1 MKQFIELGAV
11 RIGAA
16 IQNVGAKVDFE
27 VLSLPGGS
35 LIAVLLW
42 LNASAMGSIRRAC
55 LRRMPQHGT
64 IHDSLYKVFSFGLFA
79 RTSPVVCDFALVR
92 TSGCSDIVQ
101 GRSAVGDNRL
111 VLTNELVQAN
121 VST

>member
-35 LIAVLLW
+35 VIAVLLW
-42 LNASAMGSIRRAC
+42 LYASAM
-55 LRRMPQHGT
+55 
-64 IHDSLYKVFSFGLFA
+64 DSLQAKKVSLFQI
-79 RTSPVVCDFALVR
+79 RQHY
-92 TSGCSDIVQ
+92 SG
-101 GRSAVGDNRL
+101 
-111 VLTNELVQAN
+111 NEGEADVPH
-121 VST
+121 